1 MKRAVLRVATVL
13 AAAIAAAALAAS
25 GATAS
30 PSILQRFSVPS
41 GDNCTYG
48 YTQGH
53 LEWRSAPPTS
63 AVRVTGVLAD
73 RPFPNDPGAVCRD
86 DSRYTIASYTAYA
99 GERVIDETARRV
111 NNGVVEIEFIL
122 GANAAVRGID
132 RVVIQVC
139 RVSLLDVTPIPDYC
153 GRPHTFTPSTVT
165 PTAPL

>member
-1 MKRAVLRVATVL
+1 MKRAVLRAATVL

-48 YTQGH
+48 YTLGH

-63 AVRVTGVLAD
+63 AVRVTGMLAD
-73 RPFPNDPGAVCRD
+73 RPFPNNPGAVCRD

-99 GERVIDETARRV
+99 GEGKHSGGARWDSAWWHSV
-111 NNGVVEIEFIL
+111 MAGWLV
-122 GANAAVRGID
+122 AAG
-132 RVVIQVC
+132 
-139 RVSLLDVTPIPDYC
+139 
-153 GRPHTFTPSTVT
+153 
-165 PTAPL
+165 